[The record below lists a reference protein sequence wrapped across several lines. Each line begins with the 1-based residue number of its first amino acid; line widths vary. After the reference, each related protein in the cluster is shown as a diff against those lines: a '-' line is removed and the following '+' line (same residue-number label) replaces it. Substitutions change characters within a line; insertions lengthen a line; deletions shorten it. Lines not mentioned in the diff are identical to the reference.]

1 MTDKPLQ
8 VNTGQVTMSSRE
20 IADVVESRHDN
31 VRRTIET
38 LAARGVIQ
46 LPQTEGV
53 KNHRGQTVSEY
64 KVCKRDSYVVV
75 AQLSPE
81 FTARLVDR
89 WHELESRHAEPTEQ
103 SLLKH
108 ITPVAKVIIEDL
120 NGTIEHL
127 QSETKRLN
135 TVCNDLA
142 ANLKDG
148 LTPVEFCRMLNG
160 VHLNRVQP
168 DLVER
173 KRLLKTDHGYRVP
186 AAYRGDLFIERRHFN
201 TEGRLCE
208 KVVLTKKGAK
218 WLYAEYEKGNLTMRK
233 DWDGSY
239 SHLVF
244 ETGEAA

>member
-1 MTDKPLQ
+1 MTDLILQ
-8 VNTGQVTMSSRE
+8 GNTQALTMSSRE
-20 IADVVESRHDN
+20 IAQVVESRHDN
-31 VRRTIET
+31 VKRTMET
-38 LAARGVIQ
+38 LFGKGLIAFT
-46 LPQTEGV
+46 QTEEKTAG
-53 KNHRGQTVSEY
+53 RPGTVY
-64 KVCKRDSYVVV
+64 RVCKRDSYVVV

-89 WHELESRHAEPTEQ
+89 WQELEAQHAVTNED

-168 DLVER
+168 DLVQR

-186 AAYRGDLFIERRHFN
+186 AAYRGDLFVERRHFN

-208 KVVLTKKGAK
+208 KVILTRKGAK
-218 WLYAEYEKGNLTMRK
+218 WLYAEYEKGHLTMRK

-244 ETGEAA
+244 ENGEAA

>member
-1 MTDKPLQ
+1 MTDKTLQ

-46 LPQTEGV
+46 LPQAEGV

-64 KVCKRDSYVVV
+64 KVCKRDSYIVV

-89 WHELESRHAEPTEQ
+89 WQELEQREAVPSWAKNMSQ
-103 SLLKH
+103 AAQIALK
-108 ITPVAKVIIEDL
+108 DL
-120 NGTIEHL
+120 SDQVDHFR
-127 QSETKRLN
+127 SETERLN
-135 TVCNDLA
+135 SVCNDLA

-186 AAYRGDLFIERRHFN
+186 AAYRCDLFIERRHFN